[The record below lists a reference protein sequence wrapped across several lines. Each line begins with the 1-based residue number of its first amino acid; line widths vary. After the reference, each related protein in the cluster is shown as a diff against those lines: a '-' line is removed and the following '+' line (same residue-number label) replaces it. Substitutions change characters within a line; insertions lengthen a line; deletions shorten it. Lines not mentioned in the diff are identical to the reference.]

1 MWIHISRL
9 TLIFNILKGF
19 ALPQGYTQLGA
30 FSSGIEDDY
39 KLRPLLISSGMVS
52 YLRSSGTVKLISPLL

>member
-1 MWIHISRL
+1 MWIHISHL

-39 KLRPLLISSGMVS
+39 KLQPLLIS
-52 YLRSSGTVKLISPLL
+52 PEW